1 MKAKNKKWLYWITGS
16 IIVLGAIWYFF
27 MREEE
32 VKIKLETVQPEMGE
46 ISNSITATG
55 KVQPVDTVAV
65 GTQVSG
71 IIKNIYVDFNS
82 TVKKGQLLATL
93 DPDLL
98 KYQTEQINANLQN
111 AKSNLAYNEIN
122 FNRQS
127 QLYKVGAISKADYD
141 VAQNQINVA
150 RAQVNSVNA
159 QLSTANK
166 NLSLTNIYSPIDGT
180 VLNRNVSEGQ
190 TVASSFSTPTLFSIA
205 KDLTKMQI
213 RASVDE
219 ADIGNVKVG
228 QKATFTVDAFP
239 NETFNGNVSEVR
251 LQPTVSSN
259 VVNYTTMINAD
270 NSSLKLKPGMTANI
284 TIYTQVLENVMK
296 IPASATSFRPDSLV
310 IKKYKLNAPFAKG
323 KNGKKEKNTGKRS
336 TQSDHGSNNNEAGVW
351 VIGKDSIITRKR
363 IKTGMDNDTEIQV
376 ISGLNKNDNI
386 ITGYKNLSKKS
397 SGGSAKSPF
406 MPQRRGSG
414 NSGGNKGGAGGGG
427 PR

>member
-1 MKAKNKKWLYWITGS
+1 MKTKNKKWLYW
-16 IIVLGAIWYFF
+16 VLGGIIALVAVWFF
-27 MREEE
+27 FIREKEI
-32 VKIKLETVQPEMGE
+32 KIQLETVKPEMGE

-55 KVQPVDTVAV
+55 TIQPVDTVAV

-98 KYQTEQINANLQN
+98 KFQSEQYQSNLQN

-122 FNRQS
+122 INRQS
-127 QLYKVGAISKADYD
+127 QLYKVGAISKADFD
-141 VAQNQINVA
+141 NATNQYKMA
-150 RAQVNSVNA
+150 KAQVGTVTA

-205 KDLTKMQI
+205 KDLTKMRV

-239 NETFNGNVSEVR
+239 DETFNGEVSEVR
-251 LQPTVSSN
+251 LHPTVSSN
-259 VVNYTTMINAD
+259 VVNYTTIINAD
-270 NSSLKLKPGMTANI
+270 NSGLKLKPGMTANI

-296 IPASATSFRPDSLV
+296 IPVAATSFRPDSLI
-310 IKKYKLNAPFAKG
+310 IKKYKINSPFA
-323 KNGKKEKNTGKRS
+323 NGKKHEKGQWKKQNKNKDKGTGPK
-336 TQSDHGSNNNEAGVW
+336 DEAAVW
-351 VIGKDSIITRKR
+351 VIAKDSTLSRKK

-376 ISGLNKNDNI
+376 VSGLTKNDNI
-386 ITGYKNLSKKS
+386 ITGYKLLSKKS
-397 SGGSAKSPF
+397 SDAQAKSPF
-406 MPQRRGSG
+406 MPQRRGGG
-414 NSGGNKGGAGGGG
+414 NNKGGGGGGG

>member
-1 MKAKNKKWLYWITGS
+1 MKTKNKKWLYWIAGG

-27 MREEE
+27 IREEE
-32 VKIKLETVQPEMGE
+32 IKIQLETVKPEMGE

-55 KVQPVDTVAV
+55 TVQPVDTVAV

-98 KYQTEQINANLQN
+98 QFQSEQIKANLQN

-122 FNRQS
+122 INRQT
-127 QLYKVGAISKADYD
+127 QLYKVGAISKADFD
-141 VAQNQINVA
+141 NANNQYNVA
-150 RAQVNSVNA
+150 KAQVSSVNA

-166 NLSLTNIYSPIDGT
+166 NLSLTYIYSPIDGT

-205 KDLTKMQI
+205 KDLTKMQV

-228 QKATFTVDAFP
+228 QKATFSVDAFP
-239 NETFNGNVSEVR
+239 DETFKGEVSEVR
-251 LQPTVSSN
+251 LHPTVSSN
-259 VVNYTTMINAD
+259 VVNYTTIINAN

-296 IPASATSFRPDSLV
+296 IPTAATSFRPDSLIV
-310 IKKYKLNAPFAKG
+310 KKYKISSPFA
-323 KNGKKEKNTGKRS
+323 NGKHGKGQRKKS
-336 TQSDHGSNNNEAGVW
+336 GGDGNKDEAGVW
-351 VIGKDSIITRKR
+351 IISKDSIISRKK

-376 ISGLNKNDNI
+376 ISGLDKNDNI
-386 ITGYKNLSKKS
+386 ITGYKLLSKKS
-397 SGGSAKSPF
+397 SGNSTKSPF
-406 MPQRRGSG
+406 MPQRRGGGSG
-414 NSGGNKGGAGGGG
+414 GSGGNRNSGGGG

>member
-1 MKAKNKKWLYWITGS
+1 MKTKTKKWLYWVVGG
-16 IIVLGAIWYFF
+16 IIAIGAVWFF
-27 MREEE
+27 FIREKEI
-32 VKIKLETVQPEMGE
+32 KIQLETVKPEMGE

-55 KVQPVDTVAV
+55 TIQPVDTVAV

-98 KYQTEQINANLQN
+98 QFQSEQYKANLQN

-122 FNRQS
+122 INRQS
-127 QLYKVGAISKADYD
+127 QLYKVGAISKADFD
-141 VAQNQINVA
+141 IANNQYNMA
-150 RAQVNSVNA
+150 KAQVGTVTA

-205 KDLTKMQI
+205 KDLTKMRV

-239 NETFNGNVSEVR
+239 DETFNGEVAEVR
-251 LQPTVSSN
+251 LHPTVSSN
-259 VVNYTTMINAD
+259 VVNYTTIIDAD
-270 NSSLKLKPGMTANI
+270 NSGLKLKPGMTANI
-284 TIYTQVLENVMK
+284 TIYTQVLDHVMK
-296 IPASATSFRPDSLV
+296 IPAAATTFRPDSL
-310 IKKYKLNAPFAKG
+310 IIQKYKVNSPFI
-323 KNGKKEKNTGKRS
+323 NGKKHEKGQWKKQGGK
-336 TQSDHGSNNNEAGVW
+336 TSDKKNEAGVW
-351 VIGKDSIITRKR
+351 VIAKDSTISRKK
-363 IKTGMDNDTEIQV
+363 IKTGMDSDTEIQV
-376 ISGLNKNDNI
+376 VSGLDKNDNI
-386 ITGYKNLSKKS
+386 ITGYKLLSKKS
-397 SGGSAKSPF
+397 SGGQAKSPF
-406 MPQRRGSG
+406 MPQRRGGG
-414 NSGGNKGGAGGGG
+414 NNKGGNGGG
-427 PR
+427 PRQ

>member
-1 MKAKNKKWLYWITGS
+1 MKTKNKKWLYWVVGG
-16 IIVLGAIWYFF
+16 IIAIGAAWFF
-27 MREEE
+27 FIREKEI
-32 VKIKLETVQPEMGE
+32 KIQLETVKPEMGQ

-55 KVQPVDTVAV
+55 TIQPVDTVAV

-98 KYQTEQINANLQN
+98 QFQSQQIKANLQN

-122 FNRQS
+122 INRQS

-141 VAQNQINVA
+141 NATNQYNA
-150 RAQVNSVNA
+150 AKAQVGSVNA
-159 QLSTANK
+159 QISTANK

-205 KDLTKMQI
+205 KDLTKMRV

-239 NETFNGNVSEVR
+239 DETFDGEVSEVR
-251 LQPTVSSN
+251 LHPTVS
-259 VVNYTTMINAD
+259 
-270 NSSLKLKPGMTANI
+270 
-284 TIYTQVLENVMK
+284 
-296 IPASATSFRPDSLV
+296 
-310 IKKYKLNAPFAKG
+310 
-323 KNGKKEKNTGKRS
+323 
-336 TQSDHGSNNNEAGVW
+336 
-351 VIGKDSIITRKR
+351 
-363 IKTGMDNDTEIQV
+363 
-376 ISGLNKNDNI
+376 
-386 ITGYKNLSKKS
+386 
-397 SGGSAKSPF
+397 
-406 MPQRRGSG
+406 
-414 NSGGNKGGAGGGG
+414 
-427 PR
+427 

>member
-1 MKAKNKKWLYWITGS
+1 MKTKNKKWLYWVVGS
-16 IIVLGAIWYFF
+16 IIAIGAVWFF
-27 MREEE
+27 FIREKEI
-32 VKIKLETVQPEMGE
+32 KIQLETVKPEMGE

-55 KVQPVDTVAV
+55 TIQPVDTVAV

-98 KYQTEQINANLQN
+98 QFQSQQIKANLQN

-122 FNRQS
+122 ISRQS

-141 VAQNQINVA
+141 NATNQYNA
-150 RAQVNSVNA
+150 AKAQVGSVTA

-180 VLNRNVSEGQ
+180 ILNRNVSEGQ

-205 KDLTKMQI
+205 KDLTKMRV

-239 NETFNGNVSEVR
+239 DETFDGQVSEVR
-251 LQPTVSSN
+251 LHPTVSSN
-259 VVNYTTMINAD
+259 VVNYTTIINAD
-270 NSSLKLKPGMTANI
+270 NSGLKLKPGMTANI
-284 TIYTQVLENVMK
+284 TIYTQVVENVMK
-296 IPASATSFRPDSLV
+296 IPAAATSFRPDSLV
-310 IKKYKLNAPFAKG
+310 IKKYKINSPFA
-323 KNGKKEKNTGKRS
+323 NGKKHEKGQWKQQNKGAEKK
-336 TQSDHGSNNNEAGVW
+336 NEAAVW
-351 VIGKDSIITRKR
+351 IIEKDSIISRKK

-376 ISGLNKNDNI
+376 VSGLNKNENI
-386 ITGYKNLSKKS
+386 ITGYKVLSKKS
-397 SGGSAKSPF
+397 SGGQAKSPF
-406 MPQRRGSG
+406 MPQRRGG
-414 NSGGNKGGAGGGG
+414 GNNRNSGGGGG

>member
-1 MKAKNKKWLYWITGS
+1 MKTKNKKWLYWVVGG
-16 IIVLGAIWYFF
+16 IIALVAIWFF
-27 MREEE
+27 FIREKEI
-32 VKIKLETVQPEMGE
+32 KIQLETVKPEMGE

-55 KVQPVDTVAV
+55 TIQPVDTVAV

-98 KYQTEQINANLQN
+98 KYQSEQYQSNLQN

-122 FNRQS
+122 INRQS
-127 QLYKVGAISKADYD
+127 QLYKVGAISKADFD
-141 VAQNQINVA
+141 NATNQYKMA
-150 RAQVNSVNA
+150 KAQVGTVTA

-205 KDLTKMQI
+205 KDLTKMRV

-239 NETFNGNVSEVR
+239 DETFDGEVSEVR
-251 LQPTVSSN
+251 LHPTVSSN
-259 VVNYTTMINAD
+259 VVNYTTIINAD
-270 NSSLKLKPGMTANI
+270 NSGLKLKPGMTANI

-296 IPASATSFRPDSLV
+296 IPVAATSFRPDSLI
-310 IKKYKLNAPFAKG
+310 IKKYKINSPFA
-323 KNGKKEKNTGKRS
+323 NGKKHDKGQWKKQNKDKETGPK
-336 TQSDHGSNNNEAGVW
+336 DEAAVW
-351 VIGKDSIITRKR
+351 VIAKDSTLSRKK

-376 ISGLNKNDNI
+376 VSGLTKNDNI
-386 ITGYKNLSKKS
+386 VTGYKLLSKKS
-397 SGGSAKSPF
+397 SDAQAKSPF

-414 NSGGNKGGAGGGG
+414 NNKGGGGGGG

>member
-1 MKAKNKKWLYWITGS
+1 MKTKNKKWLYWVMGG
-16 IIVLGAIWYFF
+16 IIAIGAAWFF
-27 MREEE
+27 FIREKEI
-32 VKIKLETVQPEMGE
+32 KIQLETVKPEMGQ

-55 KVQPVDTVAV
+55 TIQPVDTVAV

-98 KYQTEQINANLQN
+98 QFQSQQIKANLQN

-122 FNRQS
+122 INRQS

-141 VAQNQINVA
+141 NATNQYNA
-150 RAQVNSVNA
+150 AKAQVGSVNA

-205 KDLTKMQI
+205 KDLTKMRV

-239 NETFNGNVSEVR
+239 DETFDGEVSEVR
-251 LQPTVSSN
+251 LHPTVSSN
-259 VVNYTTMINAD
+259 VVNYTTIINAD
-270 NSSLKLKPGMTANI
+270 NSGLKLKPGMTANI
-284 TIYTQVLENVMK
+284 TIYTQVLDSIMK
-296 IPASATSFRPDSLV
+296 IPVAATSFRPDSLI
-310 IKKYKLNAPFAKG
+310 IKKYKINSPFA
-323 KNGKKEKNTGKRS
+323 NGKKHEKGQWKKQGKETENKS
-336 TQSDHGSNNNEAGVW
+336 ETAVW
-351 VIGKDSIITRKR
+351 IIAKDSTISHKK

-376 ISGLNKNDNI
+376 VSGLNKNDNI
-386 ITGYKNLSKKS
+386 ITGYKVLSKKS
-397 SGGSAKSPF
+397 SGGQAKSPF
-406 MPQRRGSG
+406 MPQRRGG
-414 NSGGNKGGAGGGG
+414 GNNRNSGGGGG

>member
-1 MKAKNKKWLYWITGS
+1 MKTKNKKWLYWVIGG
-16 IIVLGAIWYFF
+16 IIAIGAVWYFF
-27 MREEE
+27 IREKEI
-32 VKIKLETVQPEMGE
+32 KIQLETVKPEMGN

-55 KVQPVDTVAV
+55 TVQPVDTVAV

-98 KYQTEQINANLQN
+98 QFQSEQYKANLQN

-122 FNRQS
+122 INRQT
-127 QLYKVGAISKADYD
+127 QLYKVGAISKADFD
-141 VAQNQINVA
+141 NATNQYNA
-150 RAQVNSVNA
+150 AKAQVGSVTA

-166 NLSLTNIYSPIDGT
+166 NLSLTHIYSPIDGT

-205 KDLTKMQI
+205 KDLTKMQV

-228 QKATFTVDAFP
+228 EKATFTVDAFP
-239 NETFNGNVSEVR
+239 DETFNGQVSEVR
-251 LQPTVSSN
+251 LHPTVSSN
-259 VVNYTTMINAD
+259 VVNYTTIINAD

-284 TIYTQVLENVMK
+284 TIYTQELENVMK
-296 IPASATSFRPDSLV
+296 IQTAATSFRPDSL
-310 IKKYKLNAPFAKG
+310 IIQKYKISSPFS
-323 KNGKKEKNTGKRS
+323 NGKKHEKGQWKNQNKGDNMNKK
-336 TQSDHGSNNNEAGVW
+336 DEAGVW
-351 VIGKDSIITRKR
+351 VIAKDSTISRKK

-376 ISGLNKNDNI
+376 ISGLDKNDNI
-386 ITGYKNLSKKS
+386 ITGYKVLSKKS
-397 SGGSAKSPF
+397 SGGQAKSPF
-406 MPQRRGSG
+406 MPQRRGG
-414 NSGGNKGGAGGGG
+414 GNNRNSGGGGG
-427 PR
+427 PRQ

>member
-1 MKAKNKKWLYWITGS
+1 MKTKNKKWLYWVVGG
-16 IIVLGAIWYFF
+16 IIIIGAAWFF
-27 MREEE
+27 FIREKEI
-32 VKIKLETVQPEMGE
+32 KIQLETVKPEMGE

-55 KVQPVDTVAV
+55 TIQPVDTVAV

-98 KYQTEQINANLQN
+98 QFQSQQIKANLQN

-122 FNRQS
+122 INRQS

-141 VAQNQINVA
+141 NATNQYNA
-150 RAQVNSVNA
+150 AKAQVGSVNA

-205 KDLTKMQI
+205 KDLTKMRV

-239 NETFNGNVSEVR
+239 DETFDGQVSEVR
-251 LQPTVSSN
+251 LHPTVSSN
-259 VVNYTTMINAD
+259 VVNYTTIINAD
-270 NSSLKLKPGMTANI
+270 NSGLKLKPGMTANI

-296 IPASATSFRPDSLV
+296 IPVAATSFRPDSLV
-310 IKKYKLNAPFAKG
+310 IKKYKINSPFA
-323 KNGKKEKNTGKRS
+323 NGKKHTKGQWKQQNKGTEKK
-336 TQSDHGSNNNEAGVW
+336 NESAVW
-351 VIGKDSIITRKR
+351 VIAKDSTISRKK

-376 ISGLNKNDNI
+376 ISGLNTSDNI
-386 ITGYKNLSKKS
+386 ITGYKVLSKKS
-397 SGGSAKSPF
+397 SGGQAKSPF
-406 MPQRRGSG
+406 MPQRRG
-414 NSGGNKGGAGGGG
+414 GGNNRNSGGGG

>member
-1 MKAKNKKWLYWITGS
+1 MNTKNKKWLYWVVGGIIT
-16 IIVLGAIWYFF
+16 IGAVWFF
-27 MREEE
+27 FIREKEI
-32 VKIKLETVQPEMGE
+32 KIQLETVKPEMGDL
-46 ISNSITATG
+46 SNSITATG
-55 KVQPVDTVAV
+55 TIQPVDTVAV

-98 KYQTEQINANLQN
+98 KFQSEQIKANLQN

-122 FNRQS
+122 INRQS

-141 VAQNQINVA
+141 NATNQYNA
-150 RAQVNSVNA
+150 AKAQVNAVTA
-159 QLSTANK
+159 QLSTADK

-205 KDLTKMQI
+205 KDLTKMRV

-239 NETFNGNVSEVR
+239 DETFDGEVSEVR
-251 LQPTVSSN
+251 LHPTVSSN
-259 VVNYTTMINAD
+259 VVNYTTIINAD

-284 TIYTQVLENVMK
+284 TIYTQVLNNVMK
-296 IPASATSFRPDSLV
+296 IPVAATSFRPDSLV
-310 IKKYKLNAPFAKG
+310 IKKYKVNSPFA
-323 KNGKKEKNTGKRS
+323 NGKKREKGQWKKQDKGTENKS
-336 TQSDHGSNNNEAGVW
+336 EAAVW
-351 VIGKDSIITRKR
+351 IITKDSTISRKK

-386 ITGYKNLSKKS
+386 ITGYKVLSKKT
-397 SGGSAKSPF
+397 SGGQAKSPF
-406 MPQRRGSG
+406 MPQRRGG
-414 NSGGNKGGAGGGG
+414 GNNRNSGGGGG

>member
-1 MKAKNKKWLYWITGS
+1 MKTKNKKWLYWVVGGIIT
-16 IIVLGAIWYFF
+16 LGAVWFF
-27 MREEE
+27 FIREKE
-32 VKIKLETVQPEMGE
+32 VKIQLETVNPEMGE

-55 KVQPVDTVAV
+55 TIQPVDTVAV

-82 TVKKGQLLATL
+82 TVKKGELLATL

-98 KYQTEQINANLQN
+98 QYQSQQIKANLQN

-122 FNRQS
+122 INRQS

-141 VAQNQINVA
+141 VATNQYNA
-150 RAQVNSVNA
+150 AKAQVGSVTA

-205 KDLTKMQI
+205 KDLTKMRV

-239 NETFNGNVSEVR
+239 DETFDGEVSEVR
-251 LQPTVSSN
+251 LHPTVSSN
-259 VVNYTTMINAD
+259 VVNYTTIINAD

-284 TIYTQVLENVMK
+284 TIYTEVLNNSMK
-296 IPASATSFRPDSLV
+296 IPVAATSFRPDSLV
-310 IKKYKLNAPFAKG
+310 IKKYKVNSPFA
-323 KNGKKEKNTGKRS
+323 NGKKHEKGQGKK
-336 TQSDHGSNNNEAGVW
+336 QNKGSENKNEAAVW
-351 VIGKDSIITRKR
+351 IVAKDSTISRKK

-376 ISGLNKNDNI
+376 VSGLNKNDNI
-386 ITGYKNLSKKS
+386 ITGYKVLSKKS
-397 SGGSAKSPF
+397 SGGQTKSPF

-414 NSGGNKGGAGGGG
+414 NNRNSGGGGG

>member
-1 MKAKNKKWLYWITGS
+1 MKAKNKKWLYWITGG
-16 IIVLGAIWYFF
+16 IIVLGAIWYFLI
-27 MREEE
+27 REEE
-32 VKIKLETVQPEMGE
+32 VKIKLETVQPEIGK

-71 IIKNIYVDFNS
+71 IIKSIYVDFNS

-141 VAQNQINVA
+141 VAQNQINAA

-159 QLSTANK
+159 QLATANK
-166 NLSLTNIYSPIDGT
+166 NLSLTNIYSPINGT

-310 IKKYKLNAPFAKG
+310 IKKYKLSAPFAKG
-323 KNGKKEKNTGKRS
+323 KKGKKGESNRQKD
-336 TQSDHGSNNNEAGVW
+336 TQSGNDSNNESGVW

-414 NSGGNKGGAGGGG
+414 NSGGNRNGAGGGG

>member
-1 MKAKNKKWLYWITGS
+1 MKAKNKKWLIWLIGG
-16 IIVLGAIWYFF
+16 IIVVAGIWYFF
-27 MREEE
+27 MKEEE
-32 VKIKLETVQPEMGE
+32 IKIQLETVKPEMGE

-55 KVQPVDTVAV
+55 TVQPVDTVAV

-98 KYQTEQINANLQN
+98 QFQTEQINANLQN
-111 AKSNLAYNEIN
+111 VKSNLAYNEIN
-122 FNRQS
+122 INRQS

-141 VAQNQINVA
+141 NAQNQYNVA
-150 RAQVNSVNA
+150 KAQVNAAKA

-180 VLNRNVSEGQ
+180 VLNRSVSEGQ

-205 KDLTKMQI
+205 KDLTKMQV

-219 ADIGNVKVG
+219 ADIGNIKVG

-239 NETFNGNVSEVR
+239 EETFKGQVSEVR
-251 LQPTVSSN
+251 LHPTVSSN
-259 VVNYTTMINAD
+259 VVNYTTIINAD

-284 TIYTQVLENVMK
+284 TIYTVVLENIMK
-296 IPASATSFRPDSLV
+296 IPVAATSFKPDSLV
-310 IKKYKLNAPFAKG
+310 VKKYQINPPFKNSKKG
-323 KNGKKEKNTGKRS
+323 ENKHKRNTKNTENKTES
-336 TQSDHGSNNNEAGVW
+336 AVW
-351 VIGKDSIITRKR
+351 IIGKDSIISRKK
-363 IKTGMDNDTEIQV
+363 IKTGMNNDTEVQV
-376 ISGLNKNDNI
+376 ISGLNSNDNI
-386 ITGYKNLSKKS
+386 VTGYKNLSKKS
-397 SGGSAKSPF
+397 SGNSTKSPF
-406 MPQRRGSG
+406 MPQRSG
-414 NSGGNKGGAGGGG
+414 GGNKNSGGGGG

>member
-1 MKAKNKKWLYWITGS
+1 MKAKNKKWLYWIVGG
-16 IIVLGAIWYFF
+16 IIMLGAVWFF
-27 MREEE
+27 FIREKEI
-32 VKIKLETVQPEMGE
+32 KIQLETVKPEMGE

-55 KVQPVDTVAV
+55 TIQPVDTVAV

-71 IIKNIYVDFNS
+71 IIKSIYVDFNS

-98 KYQTEQINANLQN
+98 SFQSEQYKANLQN

-122 FNRQS
+122 INRQS

-141 VAQNQINVA
+141 LATNQYNA
-150 RAQVNSVNA
+150 AKAQVGSVAA

-180 VLNRNVSEGQ
+180 ILNRNVSEGQ

-205 KDLTKMQI
+205 KDLTKMRV

-228 QKATFTVDAFP
+228 QKVSFTVDAFP
-239 NETFNGNVSEVR
+239 DETFDGEVSEVR
-251 LQPTVSSN
+251 LHPTVSSN
-259 VVNYTTMINAD
+259 VVNYTTIINAD
-270 NSSLKLKPGMTANI
+270 NSGLKLKPGMTANI
-284 TIYTQVLENVMK
+284 TIFTQVLENVMK
-296 IPASATSFRPDSLV
+296 IPAAATSFRPDSLV
-310 IKKYKLNAPFAKG
+310 VQKYKVNSPFA
-323 KNGKKEKNTGKRS
+323 NGKKHEKGQWKKQNKRNTQNKKE
-336 TQSDHGSNNNEAGVW
+336 EAGVW
-351 VIGKDSIITRKR
+351 IIAKDSTISRKK

-376 ISGLNKNDNI
+376 ISGLDKNDNI
-386 ITGYKNLSKKS
+386 ITGYKLLSKKS
-397 SGGSAKSPF
+397 SGGQAKSPF
-406 MPQRRGSG
+406 MPQRRGG
-414 NSGGNKGGAGGGG
+414 GNNKNSGGGGG

>member
-1 MKAKNKKWLYWITGS
+1 MKAKNKKWLYWIVGG
-16 IIVLGAIWYFF
+16 IIALGAIWFF
-27 MREEE
+27 FIREKEI
-32 VKIKLETVQPEMGE
+32 KIQLETVKPEMGE

-55 KVQPVDTVAV
+55 TIQPVDTVAV

-98 KYQTEQINANLQN
+98 QFQSEQIKANLQN

-122 FNRQS
+122 INRQS

-141 VAQNQINVA
+141 LATNQYNA
-150 RAQVNSVNA
+150 AKAQVGTVTA

-205 KDLTKMQI
+205 KDLTKMRV

-239 NETFNGNVSEVR
+239 DETFNGEVSEVR
-251 LQPTVSSN
+251 LHPTVSSN
-259 VVNYTTMINAD
+259 VVNYTTIINAD
-270 NSSLKLKPGMTANI
+270 NSGLKLKPGMTANI

-296 IPASATSFRPDSLV
+296 IPTAATSFRPDSL
-310 IKKYKLNAPFAKG
+310 IIQKYKINSPFA
-323 KNGKKEKNTGKRS
+323 NDGKKHEKGQWKKQGNKGNDKK
-336 TQSDHGSNNNEAGVW
+336 GEAGVW
-351 VIGKDSIITRKR
+351 IIAKDSTISRKK

-376 ISGLNKNDNI
+376 ISGLDKNDNI
-386 ITGYKNLSKKS
+386 ITGYKVLSKKTS
-397 SGGSAKSPF
+397 SGQAKSPF
-406 MPQRRGSG
+406 MPQRRGGG
-414 NSGGNKGGAGGGG
+414 NNKGGSGGGG
-427 PR
+427 PRQ

>member
-1 MKAKNKKWLYWITGS
+1 MKTKNKKWLYWVVGG
-16 IIVLGAIWYFF
+16 IIAIGAVWFF
-27 MREEE
+27 FIREKEI
-32 VKIKLETVQPEMGE
+32 KIQLETVKPEMGE

-55 KVQPVDTVAV
+55 TIQPVDTVAV

-98 KYQTEQINANLQN
+98 QFQSEQYKSNLQN

-122 FNRQS
+122 INRQS
-127 QLYKVGAISKADYD
+127 QLYKVGAISKADFD
-141 VAQNQINVA
+141 NATNQYNMA
-150 RAQVNSVNA
+150 KAQVGAVTA

-205 KDLTKMQI
+205 KDLTKMRV

-219 ADIGNVKVG
+219 ADIGNVQVG

-239 NETFNGNVSEVR
+239 DETFVGEVAEVR
-251 LQPTVSSN
+251 LHPTVSSN
-259 VVNYTTMINAD
+259 VVNYTTIINAD
-270 NSSLKLKPGMTANI
+270 NSGLKLKPGMTANI
-284 TIYTQVLENVMK
+284 TIYTQVLDHIMK
-296 IPASATSFRPDSLV
+296 IPVAATSFRLDSLIV
-310 IKKYKLNAPFAKG
+310 QKYKINSPFV
-323 KNGKKEKNTGKRS
+323 NGKKHEKGQWKKQGGKA
-336 TQSDHGSNNNEAGVW
+336 TDQKNEAAVW
-351 VIGKDSIITRKR
+351 IIAKDSTISRKK
-363 IKTGMDNDTEIQV
+363 IKTGMDNDTEVQV
-376 ISGLNKNDNI
+376 VSGLDKNDNI
-386 ITGYKNLSKKS
+386 ITGYKVLSKKS
-397 SGGSAKSPF
+397 SGGQAKSPF

-414 NSGGNKGGAGGGG
+414 NNKSSGGGG
-427 PR
+427 PRQ

>member
-1 MKAKNKKWLYWITGS
+1 MNTKNKKWLYWVVGG
-16 IIVLGAIWYFF
+16 IIVIGAVWFF
-27 MREEE
+27 FIREKEI
-32 VKIKLETVQPEMGE
+32 KIQLETVKPEMGDL
-46 ISNSITATG
+46 SNSITATG
-55 KVQPVDTVAV
+55 TIQPVDTVAV

-98 KYQTEQINANLQN
+98 KFQSEQIRANLQN

-122 FNRQS
+122 INRQS

-141 VAQNQINVA
+141 NATNQYNA
-150 RAQVNSVNA
+150 AKAQVNAVTA
-159 QLSTANK
+159 QLSTADK

-205 KDLTKMQI
+205 KDLTKMRV

-239 NETFNGNVSEVR
+239 DETFDGEVSEVR
-251 LQPTVSSN
+251 LHPTVSSN
-259 VVNYTTMINAD
+259 VVNYTTIINAD

-284 TIYTQVLENVMK
+284 TIYTQVLNNVMK
-296 IPASATSFRPDSLV
+296 IPVAATSFRPDSLV
-310 IKKYKLNAPFAKG
+310 IKKYKVNSPFA
-323 KNGKKEKNTGKRS
+323 NGKKREKGQWKKQDKGTENKS
-336 TQSDHGSNNNEAGVW
+336 EAAVW
-351 VIGKDSIITRKR
+351 IITKDSTISRKK

-386 ITGYKNLSKKS
+386 ITGYKVLSKKT
-397 SGGSAKSPF
+397 SGGQAKSPF
-406 MPQRRGSG
+406 MPQRRGG
-414 NSGGNKGGAGGGG
+414 GNNRNSGGGGG

>member
-1 MKAKNKKWLYWITGS
+1 MKTKNKKWLYWFVGG
-16 IIVLGAIWYFF
+16 IIAMGAVWFF
-27 MREEE
+27 FIREKEI
-32 VKIKLETVQPEMGE
+32 KIQLETVQPEMGE

-55 KVQPVDTVAV
+55 TIQPVDTVAV

-82 TVKKGQLLATL
+82 TVKKGELLATL

-98 KYQTEQINANLQN
+98 QYQSQQIKANLQN

-122 FNRQS
+122 INRQS

-141 VAQNQINVA
+141 VATNQYNA
-150 RAQVNSVNA
+150 AKAQVGSVTA

-205 KDLTKMQI
+205 KDLTKMRV

-239 NETFNGNVSEVR
+239 DETFNGEVSEVR
-251 LQPTVSSN
+251 LHPTVSSN
-259 VVNYTTMINAD
+259 VVNYTTIINAD

-284 TIYTQVLENVMK
+284 TIYTQVLNNIMK
-296 IPASATSFRPDSLV
+296 IPVAATSFKPDSLV
-310 IKKYKLNAPFAKG
+310 IKKYKVNSPFA
-323 KNGKKEKNTGKRS
+323 NGKKHEKGQWKKQNKGTENKDES
-336 TQSDHGSNNNEAGVW
+336 AVW
-351 VIGKDSIITRKR
+351 VIAKDSTISRKK

-376 ISGLNKNDNI
+376 VSGLNKNDNI
-386 ITGYKNLSKKS
+386 ITGYKVLSKKS
-397 SGGSAKSPF
+397 SGGQAKSPF
-406 MPQRRGSG
+406 MPQRRGG
-414 NSGGNKGGAGGGG
+414 GNNKNSGGGGGG

>member
-1 MKAKNKKWLYWITGS
+1 MKTKNKKWLYWIVGG
-16 IIVLGAIWYFF
+16 IIVIGAVWFF
-27 MREEE
+27 FIREKEI
-32 VKIKLETVQPEMGE
+32 KIQLETVKPEMGE

-55 KVQPVDTVAV
+55 TIQPVDTVAV

-98 KYQTEQINANLQN
+98 QFQSEQIKANLQN

-122 FNRQS
+122 INRQS

-141 VAQNQINVA
+141 VATNQYNA
-150 RAQVNSVNA
+150 AKAQVGSVNA

-205 KDLTKMQI
+205 KDLTKMRV

-239 NETFNGNVSEVR
+239 DETFDGEVSEVR
-251 LQPTVSSN
+251 LHPTVSSN
-259 VVNYTTMINAD
+259 VVNYTTIINAD

-284 TIYTQVLENVMK
+284 TIYTQVLDNIMK
-296 IPASATSFRPDSLV
+296 IPVAATSFRPDSLV
-310 IKKYKLNAPFAKG
+310 IKKYKVNAPFA
-323 KNGKKEKNTGKRS
+323 NGKKHEKGQWKNPNKGTENK
-336 TQSDHGSNNNEAGVW
+336 NEAAVW
-351 VIGKDSIITRKR
+351 VITKDSTISRKK

-386 ITGYKNLSKKS
+386 ITGYKVLSKKS
-397 SGGSAKSPF
+397 SGGQAKSPF

-414 NSGGNKGGAGGGG
+414 NNRNSSGGGGG

>member
-1 MKAKNKKWLYWITGS
+1 MKTKNKKWLYWVVGS
-16 IIVLGAIWYFF
+16 IIAIGAVWFF
-27 MREEE
+27 FIREKEI
-32 VKIKLETVQPEMGE
+32 KIQLETVKPEMGE

-55 KVQPVDTVAV
+55 TIQPVDTVAV

-98 KYQTEQINANLQN
+98 QFQSQQIKANLQN

-122 FNRQS
+122 ISRQS

-141 VAQNQINVA
+141 NATNQYNA
-150 RAQVNSVNA
+150 AKAQVGSVTA

-180 VLNRNVSEGQ
+180 ILNRNVSEGQ

-205 KDLTKMQI
+205 KDLTKMRV

-239 NETFNGNVSEVR
+239 DETFDGQVSEVR
-251 LQPTVSSN
+251 LHPTVSSN
-259 VVNYTTMINAD
+259 VVNYTTIINAD
-270 NSSLKLKPGMTANI
+270 NSGLKLKPGMTANI
-284 TIYTQVLENVMK
+284 TIYTQVVENVMK
-296 IPASATSFRPDSLV
+296 IPAAATSFRPDSLV
-310 IKKYKLNAPFAKG
+310 IKKYKINSPFA
-323 KNGKKEKNTGKRS
+323 NGKKHEKGQWKQQNKGAEKK
-336 TQSDHGSNNNEAGVW
+336 NEAAVW
-351 VIGKDSIITRKR
+351 IIEKDSTISRKK

-376 ISGLNKNDNI
+376 VSGLNKNENI
-386 ITGYKNLSKKS
+386 ITGYKVLSKKS
-397 SGGSAKSPF
+397 SGGQAKSPF
-406 MPQRRGSG
+406 MPQRRGG
-414 NSGGNKGGAGGGG
+414 GNNRNSGGGGG

>member
-1 MKAKNKKWLYWITGS
+1 MKTKNKKWLYWVVGG
-16 IIVLGAIWYFF
+16 IIVMGAAWFF
-27 MREEE
+27 FIREKEI
-32 VKIKLETVQPEMGE
+32 KIQLETVKPEMGE

-55 KVQPVDTVAV
+55 TIQPVDTVAV

-71 IIKNIYVDFNS
+71 IIKSIYVDFNS

-98 KYQTEQINANLQN
+98 QFQSEQYKANLQN

-122 FNRQS
+122 INRQS
-127 QLYKVGAISKADYD
+127 QLYKVGAISKADFD
-141 VAQNQINVA
+141 NATNQYNIA
-150 RAQVNSVNA
+150 KAQVGTVTA

-180 VLNRNVSEGQ
+180 ILNRNVSEGQ

-205 KDLTKMQI
+205 KDLTKMRV

-239 NETFNGNVSEVR
+239 DETFDGQVSEVR
-251 LQPTVSSN
+251 LHPTVSSN
-259 VVNYTTMINAD
+259 VVNYTTIINAD
-270 NSSLKLKPGMTANI
+270 NSGLKLKPGMTANI
-284 TIYTQVLENVMK
+284 TIYTQVLDNVMK
-296 IPASATSFRPDSLV
+296 IPVAATSFRPDSL
-310 IKKYKLNAPFAKG
+310 IIQKYKINSPFA
-323 KNGKKEKNTGKRS
+323 NGKKHEKGQWKNQNKNK
-336 TQSDHGSNNNEAGVW
+336 GSEKKNEAAVW
-351 VIGKDSIITRKR
+351 IIAKDSTISRKK

-376 ISGLNKNDNI
+376 VSGLNKNDNL
-386 ITGYKNLSKKS
+386 ITGYKVLSKKS
-397 SGGSAKSPF
+397 SGGQQAKSPF
-406 MPQRRGSG
+406 MPQRRGG
-414 NSGGNKGGAGGGG
+414 GNNNRNSGGGGG

>member
-1 MKAKNKKWLYWITGS
+1 MKTKNKKWLYWIVGG
-16 IIVLGAIWYFF
+16 IIAVGTVWFF
-27 MREEE
+27 FIREKEI
-32 VKIKLETVQPEMGE
+32 KIQLETVKPEMGE

-55 KVQPVDTVAV
+55 TIQPVDTVAV

-98 KYQTEQINANLQN
+98 QFQSEQYKANLQN

-122 FNRQS
+122 INRQS

-141 VAQNQINVA
+141 VAANQYNMA
-150 RAQVNSVNA
+150 KAQVGTVTA

-205 KDLTKMQI
+205 KDLTKMRV

-239 NETFNGNVSEVR
+239 DETFNGEVAEVR
-251 LQPTVSSN
+251 LHPTVSSN
-259 VVNYTTMINAD
+259 VVNYTTIINAD
-270 NSSLKLKPGMTANI
+270 NSGLKLKPGMTANI
-284 TIYTQVLENVMK
+284 TVYTKVLENVMK
-296 IPASATSFRPDSLV
+296 IPTAATSFRPDSLIIQKYKINSPFSHSKTHEKGQWKKQG
-310 IKKYKLNAPFAKG
+310 IKKETD
-323 KNGKKEKNTGKRS
+323 KK
-336 TQSDHGSNNNEAGVW
+336 NEAGVW
-351 VIGKDSIITRKR
+351 IISKDSIISRKR
-363 IKTGMDNDTEIQV
+363 IKTGMDSDTEIQV
-376 ISGLNKNDNI
+376 ISGLDKNDNI
-386 ITGYKNLSKKS
+386 ITGYKLLSKKS
-397 SGGSAKSPF
+397 SGGQAKSPF
-406 MPQRRGSG
+406 MPQRR
-414 NSGGNKGGAGGGG
+414 SGGNNKGSG
-427 PR
+427 PRQ

>member
-1 MKAKNKKWLYWITGS
+1 MKTKNKKWLYWVVGG
-16 IIVLGAIWYFF
+16 IIVIGAVWFF
-27 MREEE
+27 FIREKEI
-32 VKIKLETVQPEMGE
+32 KIQLETVKPEMGE

-55 KVQPVDTVAV
+55 TIQPVDTVAV

-98 KYQTEQINANLQN
+98 KFQSEQYQSNLQN

-122 FNRQS
+122 INRQS

-141 VAQNQINVA
+141 NATNQYNMA
-150 RAQVNSVNA
+150 KAQVGTVTA

-205 KDLTKMQI
+205 KDLTKMRV

-239 NETFNGNVSEVR
+239 DETFNGEVSEVR
-251 LQPTVSSN
+251 LHPTVSSN
-259 VVNYTTMINAD
+259 VVNYTTIINAD
-270 NSSLKLKPGMTANI
+270 NSGLKLKPGMTANI

-296 IPASATSFRPDSLV
+296 IPAAATSFRPDSLV
-310 IKKYKLNAPFAKG
+310 IQKYKISSSFANTHEKG
-323 KNGKKEKNTGKRS
+323 QRKKQGVKSADKK
-336 TQSDHGSNNNEAGVW
+336 NEAGVW
-351 VIGKDSIITRKR
+351 VIAKDSTLSRKK
-363 IKTGMDNDTEIQV
+363 IKTGMDSDTEIQV
-376 ISGLNKNDNI
+376 ISGLDKNDNI
-386 ITGYKNLSKKS
+386 ITGYKLLSKKS
-397 SGGSAKSPF
+397 SGGQAKSPF

-414 NSGGNKGGAGGGG
+414 NNKGGGGGG

>member
-1 MKAKNKKWLYWITGS
+1 MKAKNKKWLIWLIGG
-16 IIVLGAIWYFF
+16 IVAIGVIWFF
-27 MREEE
+27 FIREKE
-32 VKIKLETVQPEMGE
+32 VKIQLETITPEMGE

-55 KVQPVDTVAV
+55 TVQPVDTVAV

-71 IIKNIYVDFNS
+71 IIKKTYVDFNS

-98 KYQTEQINANLQN
+98 QFQSEQIKANLQN
-111 AKSNLAYNEIN
+111 AKSNLAYNEVN

-127 QLYKVGAISKADYD
+127 QLYKVGAISKADFD
-141 VAQNQINVA
+141 NATNQYNA
-150 RAQVNSVNA
+150 AKAQVNSVNA

-205 KDLTKMQI
+205 KDLTKMQV

-239 NETFNGNVSEVR
+239 DETFKGEVSEVR
-251 LQPTVSSN
+251 LHPTVSSN
-259 VVNYTTMINAD
+259 VVNYTTIINAD

-296 IPASATSFRPDSLV
+296 IPSAATSFRPDSLIV
-310 IKKYKLNAPFAKG
+310 KKYKISSPFANGKG
-323 KNGKKEKNTGKRS
+323 KKGKGRKQNTDVTAK
-336 TQSDHGSNNNEAGVW
+336 SDEAGVW
-351 VIGKDSIITRKR
+351 IIGKDSIISRKK

-376 ISGLNKNDNI
+376 VSGLNKNDHI
-386 ITGYKNLSKKS
+386 ITGYKVLSKKS
-397 SGGSAKSPF
+397 SGNAAKSPF
-406 MPQRRGSG
+406 MPQRRGG
-414 NSGGNKGGAGGGG
+414 GNNNRNSGGGGQ
-427 PR
+427 R

>member
-1 MKAKNKKWLYWITGS
+1 MKTKNKKWLYWVVGG
-16 IIVLGAIWYFF
+16 IIAMGAVWFF
-27 MREEE
+27 FIREKEI
-32 VKIKLETVQPEMGE
+32 KIQLETVKPEMGE

-55 KVQPVDTVAV
+55 TIQPVDTVAV

-82 TVKKGQLLATL
+82 TVKKGELLATL

-98 KYQTEQINANLQN
+98 KFQSEQYQANLQN

-122 FNRQS
+122 INRQS
-127 QLYKVGAISKADYD
+127 QLYKVGAISKADFD
-141 VAQNQINVA
+141 NATNQYNIA
-150 RAQVNSVNA
+150 KAQVGTVTA

-166 NLSLTNIYSPIDGT
+166 NLSLTYIYSPIDGT

-205 KDLTKMQI
+205 KDLTKMRV

-239 NETFNGNVSEVR
+239 DETFDGQVSEVR
-251 LQPTVSSN
+251 LHPTVSSN
-259 VVNYTTMINAD
+259 VVNYTTIINAD

-284 TIYTQVLENVMK
+284 TIYTQVLDNIMK
-296 IPASATSFRPDSLV
+296 IPVAATSFRPDSLI
-310 IKKYKLNAPFAKG
+310 IKKYKVNTPFAD
-323 KNGKKEKNTGKRS
+323 GKKHEKGQWKK
-336 TQSDHGSNNNEAGVW
+336 QDKGAEKKNEAAVW
-351 VIGKDSIITRKR
+351 IIAKDSTISRKK

-376 ISGLNKNDNI
+376 VSGLDKNENI
-386 ITGYKNLSKKS
+386 ITGYKILSKKS
-397 SGGSAKSPF
+397 SGGQTKSPF
-406 MPQRRGSG
+406 MPQRRGG
-414 NSGGNKGGAGGGG
+414 GNNKNSGGGGGG

>member
-1 MKAKNKKWLYWITGS
+1 MKTKNKKWLYWVVGG
-16 IIVLGAIWYFF
+16 IIAIGAVWFF
-27 MREEE
+27 FIREKEI
-32 VKIKLETVQPEMGE
+32 KIQLETVKPEMGE

-55 KVQPVDTVAV
+55 TIQPVDTVAV

-98 KYQTEQINANLQN
+98 QFQSEQIKANLQN

-122 FNRQS
+122 INRQS

-141 VAQNQINVA
+141 VATNQYNA
-150 RAQVNSVNA
+150 AKAQVGSVNA

-205 KDLTKMQI
+205 KDLTKMRV

-239 NETFNGNVSEVR
+239 DETFDGEVSEVR
-251 LQPTVSSN
+251 LHPTVSSN
-259 VVNYTTMINAD
+259 VVNYTTIINAD

-284 TIYTQVLENVMK
+284 TIYTQVLSNIMK
-296 IPASATSFRPDSLV
+296 IPVAATSFRPDSLV
-310 IKKYKLNAPFAKG
+310 IKKYKVNSPFA
-323 KNGKKEKNTGKRS
+323 NGKKHEKGQWKNQNKGTENK
-336 TQSDHGSNNNEAGVW
+336 NEAAVW
-351 VIGKDSIITRKR
+351 VIAKDSTISRKK

-376 ISGLNKNDNI
+376 VSGLNKNDNI
-386 ITGYKNLSKKS
+386 ITGYKVLSKKS
-397 SGGSAKSPF
+397 SGGQVKSPF
-406 MPQRRGSG
+406 MPQRRGG
-414 NSGGNKGGAGGGG
+414 GNNRNSGGGGGS
-427 PR
+427 R

>member
-1 MKAKNKKWLYWITGS
+1 MKTKNKKWLYWVVGGIITL
-16 IIVLGAIWYFF
+16 VAVWFF
-27 MREEE
+27 FIREKEI
-32 VKIKLETVQPEMGE
+32 KIQLETVKPEMGE

-55 KVQPVDTVAV
+55 TIQPVDTVAV

-98 KYQTEQINANLQN
+98 KFQSEQYQSNLQN

-122 FNRQS
+122 INRQS
-127 QLYKVGAISKADYD
+127 QLYKVGAISKADFD
-141 VAQNQINVA
+141 NATNQYKMA
-150 RAQVNSVNA
+150 KAQVGTVTA

-205 KDLTKMQI
+205 KDLTKMRV

-239 NETFNGNVSEVR
+239 DEIFNGEVSEVR
-251 LQPTVSSN
+251 LHPTVSSN
-259 VVNYTTMINAD
+259 VVNYTTIINAD
-270 NSSLKLKPGMTANI
+270 NSGLKLKPGMTANI

-296 IPASATSFRPDSLV
+296 IPVAATSFRPDSLI
-310 IKKYKLNAPFAKG
+310 IKKYKINSPFA
-323 KNGKKEKNTGKRS
+323 NGKKHEKGQWKKQNKNKDKDTGPK
-336 TQSDHGSNNNEAGVW
+336 DEAAVW
-351 VIGKDSIITRKR
+351 VIAKDSTLSRKK

-376 ISGLNKNDNI
+376 VSGLTKNDNI
-386 ITGYKNLSKKS
+386 VTGYKLLSKKS
-397 SGGSAKSPF
+397 SDVQAKSPF
-406 MPQRRGSG
+406 MPQRRGGG
-414 NSGGNKGGAGGGG
+414 NNKGGGGGGG

>member
-1 MKAKNKKWLYWITGS
+1 MKTKNKKWLYWVVGG
-16 IIVLGAIWYFF
+16 IIVIGAAWFF
-27 MREEE
+27 FIREKEI
-32 VKIKLETVQPEMGE
+32 KIQLETVKPEMGE

-55 KVQPVDTVAV
+55 TVQPVDTVAV

-71 IIKNIYVDFNS
+71 IIKNLYVDFNS

-98 KYQTEQINANLQN
+98 QFQSEQYKANLQN

-122 FNRQS
+122 INRQT
-127 QLYKVGAISKADYD
+127 QLYKVGAISKADFD
-141 VAQNQINVA
+141 NATNQYNA
-150 RAQVNSVNA
+150 AKAQVGSVTA

-205 KDLTKMQI
+205 KDLTKMQV

-239 NETFNGNVSEVR
+239 DETFNGQVSEVR
-251 LQPTVSSN
+251 LHPTVSSN
-259 VVNYTTMINAD
+259 VVNYTTIINAD

-284 TIYTQVLENVMK
+284 TIYTKVLENVMK
-296 IPASATSFRPDSLV
+296 IPAAATSFRPDSIV
-310 IKKYKLNAPFAKG
+310 IQKYKVNSPFA
-323 KNGKKEKNTGKRS
+323 NGKKHEKGQWKKQNKGMNK
-336 TQSDHGSNNNEAGVW
+336 DKKDEAGVW
-351 VIGKDSIITRKR
+351 IITKDSMISRKK

-376 ISGLNKNDNI
+376 ISGLDKNDNI
-386 ITGYKNLSKKS
+386 ITGYKLLSKKS
-397 SGGSAKSPF
+397 SGGQAKSPF
-406 MPQRRGSG
+406 MPQRR
-414 NSGGNKGGAGGGG
+414 SGGNNKNSGGGGG

>member
-1 MKAKNKKWLYWITGS
+1 MKTKNKKWLYWVVGGIIT
-16 IIVLGAIWYFF
+16 LGAVWFF
-27 MREEE
+27 FIREKE
-32 VKIKLETVQPEMGE
+32 VKIQLETVNPEMGE

-55 KVQPVDTVAV
+55 TIQPVDTVAV

-82 TVKKGQLLATL
+82 TVKKGELLATL

-98 KYQTEQINANLQN
+98 QYQSQQIKANLQN

-122 FNRQS
+122 INRQS

-141 VAQNQINVA
+141 VATNQYNA
-150 RAQVNSVNA
+150 AKAQVGSVTA

-205 KDLTKMQI
+205 KDLTKMRV

-239 NETFNGNVSEVR
+239 DETFDGEVSEVR
-251 LQPTVSSN
+251 LHPTVSSN
-259 VVNYTTMINAD
+259 VVNYTTIINAD

-284 TIYTQVLENVMK
+284 TIYTEVLNNAMK
-296 IPASATSFRPDSLV
+296 IPVAATSFRPDSLV
-310 IKKYKLNAPFAKG
+310 IKKYKVNSPFA
-323 KNGKKEKNTGKRS
+323 NGKKHEKGQGKK
-336 TQSDHGSNNNEAGVW
+336 QNKGSENKNEAAVW
-351 VIGKDSIITRKR
+351 IVAKDSTISRKK

-376 ISGLNKNDNI
+376 VSGLNKNDNI
-386 ITGYKNLSKKS
+386 ITGYKVLSKKS
-397 SGGSAKSPF
+397 SGGQTKSPF

-414 NSGGNKGGAGGGG
+414 NNRNSGGGGG

>member
-1 MKAKNKKWLYWITGS
+1 MKTKNKKWLYWVVGG
-16 IIVLGAIWYFF
+16 IIIIGAAWFF
-27 MREEE
+27 FIREKEI
-32 VKIKLETVQPEMGE
+32 KIQLETVKPEMGE

-55 KVQPVDTVAV
+55 TIQPVDTVAV

-98 KYQTEQINANLQN
+98 QFQSQQIKANLQN

-122 FNRQS
+122 INRQS

-141 VAQNQINVA
+141 NATNQYNA
-150 RAQVNSVNA
+150 AKAQVGSVNA

-205 KDLTKMQI
+205 KDLTKMRV

-239 NETFNGNVSEVR
+239 DETFDGQVSEVR
-251 LQPTVSSN
+251 LHPTVSSN
-259 VVNYTTMINAD
+259 VVNYTTIINAD
-270 NSSLKLKPGMTANI
+270 NSGLKLKPGMTANI

-296 IPASATSFRPDSLV
+296 IPVAATSFRPDSLV
-310 IKKYKLNAPFAKG
+310 IKKYKINSPFA
-323 KNGKKEKNTGKRS
+323 NGKKHEKGQWKKQNKGTEKK
-336 TQSDHGSNNNEAGVW
+336 NESAVW
-351 VIGKDSIITRKR
+351 VIAKDSTISRKK

-376 ISGLNKNDNI
+376 ISGLNTSDNI
-386 ITGYKNLSKKS
+386 ITGYKVLSKKS
-397 SGGSAKSPF
+397 SGGQAKSPF
-406 MPQRRGSG
+406 MPQRRGG
-414 NSGGNKGGAGGGG
+414 GNNRNSGGGGG

>member
-1 MKAKNKKWLYWITGS
+1 MKAKSKKWLYWIAGG
-16 IIVLGAIWYFF
+16 IIVLGAVWYFF
-27 MREEE
+27 IREEE

-71 IIKNIYVDFNS
+71 IIKSIYVDFNS

-111 AKSNLAYNEIN
+111 SKSNLAYNEIN

-141 VAQNQINVA
+141 VAQNQLNIA

-228 QKATFTVDAFP
+228 QKTTFTVDAFP
-239 NETFNGNVSEVR
+239 NETFNGSVSEVR

-284 TIYTQVLENVMK
+284 TIYTEVLDNIMK

-310 IKKYKLNAPFAKG
+310 VKKYKINSPFA
-323 KNGKKEKNTGKRS
+323 NGKKGKKGRKGS
-336 TQSDHGSNNNEAGVW
+336 GQTNEQSGTKSSDEAAVW
-351 VIGKDSIITRKR
+351 VIGKDSVITRKK

-376 ISGLNKNDNI
+376 ISGLNKSDNI
-386 ITGYKNLSKKS
+386 ITGYKSLSKKS

-406 MPQRRGSG
+406 MPQRRNTG
-414 NSGGNKGGAGGGG
+414 NKSGGTGGGG

>member
-1 MKAKNKKWLYWITGS
+1 MNTKNKKWLYWVVGG
-16 IIVLGAIWYFF
+16 IIAIGAVWFF
-27 MREEE
+27 FIREKEI
-32 VKIKLETVQPEMGE
+32 KIQLETVKPEMGD

-55 KVQPVDTVAV
+55 TIQPVDTVAV

-98 KYQTEQINANLQN
+98 KFQSEQIKANLQN

-122 FNRQS
+122 INRQS

-141 VAQNQINVA
+141 NATNQYNA
-150 RAQVNSVNA
+150 AKAQVNAVTA
-159 QLSTANK
+159 QLSTADK

-205 KDLTKMQI
+205 KDLTKMRV

-239 NETFNGNVSEVR
+239 DETFDGEVSEVR
-251 LQPTVSSN
+251 LHPTVSSN
-259 VVNYTTMINAD
+259 VVNYTTIINAD

-284 TIYTQVLENVMK
+284 TIYTQVLNNVLK
-296 IPASATSFRPDSLV
+296 IPVAATSFRPDSLV
-310 IKKYKLNAPFAKG
+310 IKKYKVNSPFA
-323 KNGKKEKNTGKRS
+323 NGKKREKGQWKKQDKGTENKS
-336 TQSDHGSNNNEAGVW
+336 EAAVW
-351 VIGKDSIITRKR
+351 IIAKDSTISRKK

-386 ITGYKNLSKKS
+386 ITGYKVLSKKT
-397 SGGSAKSPF
+397 SGGQAKSPF
-406 MPQRRGSG
+406 MPQRRGG
-414 NSGGNKGGAGGGG
+414 GNNRNSGGGGGG

>member
-1 MKAKNKKWLYWITGS
+1 MKTKNKKWLYWVVGG
-16 IIVLGAIWYFF
+16 IIAIGAAWFF
-27 MREEE
+27 FIREKEI
-32 VKIKLETVQPEMGE
+32 KIQLETVKPEMGQ

-55 KVQPVDTVAV
+55 TIQPVDTVAV

-98 KYQTEQINANLQN
+98 QFQSQQIKANLQN

-122 FNRQS
+122 INRQS

-141 VAQNQINVA
+141 NATNQYNA
-150 RAQVNSVNA
+150 AKAQVGSVNA
-159 QLSTANK
+159 QISTANK

-205 KDLTKMQI
+205 KDLTKMRV

-239 NETFNGNVSEVR
+239 DETFDGEVSEVR
-251 LQPTVSSN
+251 LHPTVSSN
-259 VVNYTTMINAD
+259 VVNYTTIINAD
-270 NSSLKLKPGMTANI
+270 NSGLKLKPGMTANI
-284 TIYTQVLENVMK
+284 TIYTQVLDSIMK
-296 IPASATSFRPDSLV
+296 IPVAATSFRPDSLI
-310 IKKYKLNAPFAKG
+310 IKKYKINPPFA
-323 KNGKKEKNTGKRS
+323 NGKKHEKGQWKKQGKETENKS
-336 TQSDHGSNNNEAGVW
+336 EAAVW
-351 VIGKDSIITRKR
+351 IITKDSTISRKK

-376 ISGLNKNDNI
+376 VSGLNKNDNI
-386 ITGYKNLSKKS
+386 ITGYKVLSKKS
-397 SGGSAKSPF
+397 SGGQAKSPF
-406 MPQRRGSG
+406 MPQRRGG
-414 NSGGNKGGAGGGG
+414 GNNRNSGGGGG
-427 PR
+427 PK